1 MKKRTNLILREEE
14 LASNE
19 DKTSPNKKK
28 LKSGNEWMDRPFEAV
43 RFPRIRTTE
52 RIFDKNHPLP
62 NGFSWRA
69 AFASCVYSKYS
80 LATNEHKRGVLSNI
94 CAHWLPSSNLT

>member
-1 MKKRTNLILREEE
+1 
-14 LASNE
+14 
-19 DKTSPNKKK
+19 
-28 LKSGNEWMDRPFEAV
+28 MDRPFEAV
-43 RFPRIRTTE
+43 RFPRIRTTK